1 MKSYSLD
8 LRQKVLDAHTHKEGS
23 LRKLAQRF
31 NVSLSFVQDLLKRQR
46 TSGTIHPKPHGGGPT
61 PKLTPEQK
69 DKIQELL
76 DEKNDMT
83 LAELCEC
90 IEAQT
95 QVRVSRSTMG
105 RIVQSL
111 NLTRKKNSTRQ

>member
-8 LRQKVLDAHTHKEGS
+8 LRQKVLDAHTNKEGS
-23 LRKLAQRF
+23 QRKLAQRF
-31 NVSLSFVQDLLKRQR
+31 KVSLSFVQDLLKRHR

-61 PKLTPEQK
+61 PKLTLEQK
-69 DKIQELL
+69 HNIQELV
-76 DEKNDMT
+76 EQKNDMT
-83 LAELCEC
+83 LDELCEC
-90 IEAQT
+90 IEKQT

-111 NLTRKKNSTRQ
+111 NFTRKKNFTRQ